1 VSRYLILALV
11 LIAGTGQPVQVA
23 ANTKLREAVQS
34 PVLGAFLSFVI
45 GAAVLLL
52 LVFSGVL
59 GGRGKPGGATL
70 APWWA
75 WVGGLC
81 GVFSVV
87 VSILALPQNN
97 AATVIA
103 VTVLGQ
109 LTAPMVIDHFGWLDV
124 PEARISI
131 SRLLGA
137 AMLLAGAF
145 LIQRK

>member
-1 VSRYLILALV
+1 VSRYLILPLV
-11 LIAGTGQPVQVA
+11 LIAGMGQPVQVA
-23 ANTKLREAVQS
+23 ANTKLREAVAS

-45 GAAVLLL
+45 GAAVLVL

-59 GGRGKPGGATL
+59 GGRGRPAGAAD

-75 WVGGLC
+75 WVGGLS
-81 GVFSVV
+81 GVLSVV
-87 VSILALPQNN
+87 VAILALPPNN

-109 LTAPMVIDHFGWLDV
+109 LAASMVIDHFGWLGV
-124 PEARISI
+124 REARISFP
-131 SRLLGA
+131 RLLGA